1 VSDVVDLESIRDCL
15 RSGLPSPMA
24 TCASDGTPHLS
35 YILRVQYLDRERV
48 ATSRQSFN
56 RALTHLNASPF
67 SQVLVVRPG
76 SGEEFRLDLR
86 YLHTTAEG
94 EAFEAMRANLDGIAS
109 HMGLGP
115 AFRLRGID
123 VHRVERCARIPRGS
137 REPELAATPDPLMPL
152 EQFARRLERTTSRA
166 EATQEMVDALDD
178 VFGFQYAVVVAR
190 ADIEAG
196 TGLIGTAA
204 SRRRVVATAN
214 LDRARA
220 MAPAATGNDGAGKR
234 ELPGLPGARSAAA
247 VPLVVGKDVLGV
259 LYLESTQPSAFG
271 GATEGLLRII
281 GAHAA
286 ATLAARGASAAETP
300 QHAPAAP
307 AAPGSEPPIEL
318 VYYQADDTVLCNSAY
333 IVKGAPGRI
342 LWSMLKAH
350 ADSGRTHFSN
360 RELRLDESLGL
371 PAGSDNLEARLL
383 VLRRRL
389 ADLDCGV
396 TLERVGRGRLELRLE
411 RPAELTEVPTRLLE
425 RS

>member
-1 VSDVVDLESIRDCL
+1 
-15 RSGLPSPMA
+15 M
-24 TCASDGTPHLS
+24 
-35 YILRVQYLDRERV
+35 
-48 ATSRQSFN
+48 F
-56 RALTHLNASPF
+56 
-67 SQVLVVRPG
+67 
-76 SGEEFRLDLR
+76 
-86 YLHTTAEG
+86 
-94 EAFEAMRANLDGIAS
+94 
-109 HMGLGP
+109 
-115 AFRLRGID
+115 
-123 VHRVERCARIPRGS
+123 
-137 REPELAATPDPLMPL
+137 MPL
-152 EQFARRLERTTSRA
+152 RAAIGMSRSMSGGVSSGGGTTRS
-166 EATQEMVDALDD
+166 
-178 VFGFQYAVVVAR
+178 
-190 ADIEAG
+190 IEAG

-220 MAPAATGNDGAGKR
+220 MALAATGHDGAGKR

-259 LYLESTQPSAFG
+259 LYLES
-271 GATEGLLRII
+271 
-281 GAHAA
+281 
-286 ATLAARGASAAETP
+286 
-300 QHAPAAP
+300 
-307 AAPGSEPPIEL
+307 
-318 VYYQADDTVLCNSAY
+318 NSAY

-342 LWSMLKAH
+342 LWSKLKAH
-350 ADSGRTHFSN
+350 ADSGRTQFSN